1 MTTTELDLTIEIR
14 SENGS
19 RTQFYQ
25 SDRESIS
32 KIFRLLIKPRLFT
45 RPFLMLASELSV
57 SAIPSRT
64 IDMVLVRTPLP
75 LPLPL
80 PPGWLEIVEVAVE
93 KFHSGVASHATN
105 GADREGLSAEAEE
118 TTSFVEIHTSGDWK
132 IALKLQTT
140 FQATVQDRRQ
150 RLADFF
156 ELPVIPFHLE
166 SGGIGF
172 INPAKISRVT
182 VYPAF
187 KGVAETALPADFL
200 RSI

>member
-25 SDRESIS
+25 NDRESIS

-64 IDMVLVRTPLP
+64 IDMVLVRTPLT

-93 KFHSGVASHATN
+93 KFHSGVAAHAAN
-105 GADREGLSAEAEE
+105 DADGEGLSAEA
-118 TTSFVEIHTSGDWK
+118 
-132 IALKLQTT
+132 
-140 FQATVQDRRQ
+140 
-150 RLADFF
+150 
-156 ELPVIPFHLE
+156 
-166 SGGIGF
+166 
-172 INPAKISRVT
+172 
-182 VYPAF
+182 
-187 KGVAETALPADFL
+187 
-200 RSI
+200 

>member
-25 SDRESIS
+25 DDRESIS

-64 IDMVLVRTPLP
+64 IDIVLVRTALT

-80 PPGWLEIVEVAVE
+80 PPGWLEIVEVGVE
-93 KFHSGVASHATN
+93 KFHSGVASHA
-105 GADREGLSAEAEE
+105 ADDAGGEDLLAEE
-118 TTSFVEIHTSGDWK
+118 TTSFVEIHTSGGSK
-132 IALKLQTT
+132 IVLKLQTT

-156 ELPVIPFHLE
+156 DLPVIPFHLE
-166 SGGIGF
+166 TGGIGF

-187 KGVAETALPADFL
+187 KGVAETALPVDFL
-200 RSI
+200 RCI